1 METKA
6 TKRTVTKTATGKKTV
21 STPKKSKPTD
31 EEIQARAYEI
41 YVESGYQGTDL
52 ENWIKAEKELLSKK

>member
-21 STPKKSKPTD
+21 SKPKKNKPTD

>member
-21 STPKKSKPTD
+21 SKTKKNKPTD